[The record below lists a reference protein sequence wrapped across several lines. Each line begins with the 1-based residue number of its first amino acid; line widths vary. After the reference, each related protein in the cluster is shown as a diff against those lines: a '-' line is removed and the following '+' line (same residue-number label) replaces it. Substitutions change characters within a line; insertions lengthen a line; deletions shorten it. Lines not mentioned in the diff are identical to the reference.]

1 VATCAGAEI
10 TQPPHPRPPSSGV
23 GFLGPG
29 EGAGEVPAW
38 AILVR
43 AMHEATMASSKR
55 FFDDDIISILVV
67 LKKLIALRMGPFK
80 SRSTIKSFA

>member
-1 VATCAGAEI
+1 
-10 TQPPHPRPPSSGV
+10 
-23 GFLGPG
+23 
-29 EGAGEVPAW
+29 
-38 AILVR
+38 
-43 AMHEATMASSKR
+43 MHEATMASSKR